1 MLDVI
6 AALNDVN
13 LSEQSKAAAA
23 LIIFYPEYEEITD
36 HEAALKEIMRFL
48 NCGDYGEETRSGAL
62 KLIDWE
68 QDFPLI
74 VAPINR
80 IMRGEIRALE
90 RLHWRTFLSA
100 FYEIGE
106 CALAQIVEIRRKR
119 QKGKKLEK
127 WEQEYYRQNKSSIDF
142 KTRLKDEEA
151 SAIDGIM
158 NGE

>member
-23 LIIFYPEYEEITD
+23 LMIFYPEYEKIAD
-36 HEAALKEIMRFL
+36 HETALKEIMRFL
-48 NCGDYGEETRSGAL
+48 NCGDEGAETGRNAV

-68 QDFPLI
+68 QDFKLI
-74 VAPINR
+74 VAPINH
-80 IMRGEIRALE
+80 IMCGEIRGFE
-90 RLHWRTFLSA
+90 YLHWWTFLSA

-106 CALAQIVEIRRKR
+106 CALSQIVDIRSKR

-127 WEQEYYRQNKSSIDF
+127 WEQEYYRQNKGLIDF
-142 KTRLKDEEA
+142 KQRLTDEEAALKDE
-151 SAIDGIM
+151 IL
-158 NGE
+158 NGA